1 MSITKNTRQC
11 VAAILPDGWVILPEP
26 VDGPRIRLRS
36 PSGFVR
42 YVAHSGRQVSQRT
55 SVERGDFSTPE
66 RRAEMILRV
75 AGVRK

>member
-36 PSGFVR
+36 PTGFVR
-42 YVAHSGRQVSQRT
+42 YVAHSGKQISQWT

-66 RRAEMILRV
+66 KRAEIILKV